1 MYVSKATEADMAEKR
16 ICTESLLR
24 GRGVYTRPDKLS
36 SRFCLF
42 FSADRRP
49 RQMLH
54 NTHIRQ
60 GKSRQFV

>member
-1 MYVSKATEADMAEKR
+1 MAEKSLH
-16 ICTESLLR
+16 TQSLLR
-24 GRGVYTRPDKLS
+24 GREVHTRPDKLS

-42 FSADRRP
+42 FSSDRRP
-49 RQMLH
+49 RQMLY